1 MSSVQPW
8 TNRACLFAAAGLL
21 HDVGKVAEHAGE
33 ELPRHIHELEQ
44 MICPTD
50 RKTQRATHRHVLYTA
65 LLLDRA
71 IDAKATFGGLDGGDL
86 FRLACNH
93 HRPSGDRFD
102 EHLVQKADHL
112 ASGHDRRQ
120 AEDDSNSQITG
131 MLAETASVKTS
142 SGAQP
147 NSGRR
152 VEDEPWWLQTAR
164 ADDVDA
170 FLPGQ
175 RQSMEEYRRRC
186 AALTEELERSVALA
200 APDALAYVESLDAAL
215 RLALVNVPSSRSRGE
230 TPDVSLYDHSRIV
243 ACFASCLALLH
254 PQDDGP
260 CDLHRIDGQLR
271 FVSLKLGGV
280 QGFIF
285 RSAPALG
292 EEAGRQ
298 KGRAKTLRARSFLV
312 TALSRLAARCV
323 LRRCGLPSTHLV
335 LEAGAKSVLLL
346 PDNEEALRLASEAI
360 EAARG
365 EIVSM
370 TGSLLRLDAA
380 VSDPLPLRA
389 FDENAFGATWRRV
402 AEGLERAK
410 LHGLAPSLRENGS
423 WRSDGWVGD
432 RPGLP
437 LETPP
442 LRDQIEQL
450 GKQLPKATHL
460 VVREEAGDSAQH
472 ALQFMDM
479 RVEVEGR
486 NVVTKGARRF
496 ALELAAWTAGDSL
509 MLAGSYAPT
518 VDKLQDLARR
528 AEVSFETTAGE
539 PVAPFDLLSKLATD
553 ANGEPVGQDM
563 LGVLKADVDRLGLLL
578 GYGFGQ
584 RASLGRLASFSRR
597 LDAFFKVLL
606 MGQLR
611 SCYPCVYTL
620 YAGGDDL
627 FLVGPWYDTARLLRE
642 LHKWFVKFACGRLTI
657 SAGLVF
663 TKPNTP
669 IDLMASAVEEALQ
682 RSKEEGRNRVTVAGA
697 TMPWSAYSKAWA
709 LHEQL
714 NSLLTEEQAKVSRSL
729 VYRLLLYGARAERV
743 AVGKSVSL
751 DDLGWRAQM
760 SYDLRRNLRDDDP
773 EVDRLRTTLVEMSNG
788 SDAAAVLRT
797 AAALTL
803 YRSRKERV
811 G

>member
-21 HDVGKVAEHAGE
+21 HDVGKAAQPAGE
-33 ELPRHIHELEQ
+33 ELPDNIRKLEQ

-50 RKTQRATHRHVLYTA
+50 RKTQQATHRHVLYTA

-71 IDAKATFGGLDGGDL
+71 IDAKATFGGLNSSDL

-93 HRPSGDRFD
+93 HRPSSDRFD

-112 ASGHDRRQ
+112 ASGHDRRE
-120 AEDDSNSQITG
+120 AGDDSGSRITG
-131 MLAETASVKTS
+131 MLAETAGVQTGQDAQQH
-142 SGAQP
+142 SGTRA
-147 NSGRR
+147 
-152 VEDEPWWLQTAR
+152 EDEPWWLPTAR

-175 RQSMEEYRRRC
+175 RQRMEEYRRRC

-215 RLALVNVPSSRSRGE
+215 RLALTNVPASRWSGQ

-260 CDLHRIDGQLR
+260 CDLDRIDGQLR

-323 LRRCGLPSTHLV
+323 LRRCGLPSTHQV

-346 PDNEEALRLASEAI
+346 PDNEEVMRLASEAL
-360 EAARG
+360 EAARR

-370 TGSLLRLDAA
+370 TGNLLRVDAA
-380 VSDPLPLRA
+380 ISEPLPLRA
-389 FDENAFGATWRRV
+389 FDENAFGTTWRSV

-410 LHGLAPSLRENGS
+410 LQGLAPSLRENGS
-423 WRSDGWVGD
+423 WRCDGWVGD

-450 GKQLPKATHL
+450 GRQLPKATHL
-460 VVREEAGDSAQH
+460 VVRQGAGDSAQH
-472 ALQFMDM
+472 ALRFMDM

-486 NVVTKGARRF
+486 NAATKGARRF
-496 ALELAAWTAGDSL
+496 ALEFAAWTAGDSL

-518 VDKLQDLARR
+518 VDRLKDLALK
-528 AEVSFETTAGE
+528 ANVSFDTTAGE
-539 PVAPFDLLSKLATD
+539 PVAPFDRLSRLATD
-553 ANGEPVGQDM
+553 AAGEAVGQDM

-578 GYGFGQ
+578 GYGFGEK
-584 RASLGRLASFSRR
+584 ASLGRLASFSRR

-606 MGQLR
+606 MGRLQR
-611 SCYPCVYTL
+611 DYPAVYTL
-620 YAGGDDL
+620 FAGGDDL

-642 LHKWFVKFACGRLTI
+642 LHEWFGRFACGRLTI

-669 IDLMASAVEEALQ
+669 IDLMGSAVEEALQ
-682 RSKEEGRNRVTVAGA
+682 RSKEGGRNRVTVAGA
-697 TMPWSAYSKAWA
+697 TMPWSAYSQAWT

-714 NSLLTEEQAKVSRSL
+714 NSLLAQEQAKVSRSL
-729 VYRLLLYGARAERV
+729 VYRLLLYGAQAGRV
-743 AVGKSVSL
+743 EAGQRVSL
-751 DDLGWRAQM
+751 DDFRWRSQM
-760 SYDLRRNLRDDDP
+760 SYDLRRNLPDDDP
-773 EVDRLRTTLVEMSNG
+773 DADALRRSLLKTCDGTN
-788 SDAAAVLRT
+788 AAAVLRT

-803 YRSRKERV
+803 YRSRKEHAR
-811 G
+811 